1 MIIGLIHS
9 TYPKIKFQKEEF
21 LMRKVLSIFLVALM
35 LLSFSVAYADQQQT
49 GPAPAPPDYRN
60 ITNPS
65 EVIDS
70 QPKDIDL
77 GGPTP
82 WGEPETSTSVKSHS
96 GILVLVNGVEVTFPD
111 TQPYIKN
118 NRTLV
123 PVRFVVEQLGAQVGW
138 NNKNQEVTIEKDGKK
153 IILKIGSKVVTV
165 NGSKVT
171 LDAPAELKGDRTMV
185 PLRFVSEAFGANV
198 DWNGKEKV
206 VTIEAKK

>member
-1 MIIGLIHS
+1 MK
-9 TYPKIKFQKEEF
+9 KIA
-21 LMRKVLSIFLVALM
+21 SIFLVVLI
-35 LLSFSVAYADQQQT
+35 LLTFSIAYADQQPEQKP
-49 GPAPAPPDYRN
+49 PAYQNEIQPY
-60 ITNPS
+60 
-65 EVIDS
+65 EVTDS

-82 WGEPETSTSVKSHS
+82 WSEPETSTSVKSHS
-96 GILVLVNGVEVTFPD
+96 GILVLVDGVEVTFPD

-138 NNKNQEVTIEKDGKK
+138 NNKNQEVKIEKDGKK

-185 PLRFVSEAFGANV
+185 PLRFISEAFGAEIK
-198 DWNGKEKV
+198 WNN
-206 VTIEAKK
+206 TAKSVFIITGSQ